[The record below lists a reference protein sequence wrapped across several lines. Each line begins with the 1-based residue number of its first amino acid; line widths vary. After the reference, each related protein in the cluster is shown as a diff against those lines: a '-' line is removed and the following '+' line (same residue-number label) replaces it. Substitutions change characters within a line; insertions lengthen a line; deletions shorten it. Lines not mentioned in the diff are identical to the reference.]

1 MSANA
6 YTPSTQQ
13 QVAKPNLANVIASKI
28 QQALLTTN
36 CHAIG
41 IIQSFN
47 ATNQSATVQ
56 MALLRNVPTPNPKFG
71 VTSDEAEIIY
81 IPTPYPI
88 LTNVP
93 VACWGGGGCSLTFPI
108 AAGDEC
114 LVCFNDRCFDS
125 WWANGT
131 TATPP
136 NVPRYH
142 DLSDGIALVGVRS
155 VPNALAGYSTA
166 DAVLQNQTKGSQI
179 ALGTHIRIANTT
191 ASMLT
196 ILNDLLAILTTINTA
211 GFGGT
216 NHSATAAI
224 AAAQAQ
230 TTALFKT

>member
-1 MSANA
+1 MSTAF
-6 YTPSTQQ
+6 TPPTQQ
-13 QVAKPNLANVIASKI
+13 QVPKPNLANVIAAKI
-28 QQALLTTN
+28 QQALLSTN
-36 CHAIG
+36 CHEIG
-41 IIQSFN
+41 IVQSFN
-47 ATNQSATVQ
+47 EANQSATVQ
-56 MALLRNVPTPNPKFG
+56 IVLFRNVPTPNPKFLPA
-71 VTSDEAEIIY
+71 SSEAEIIY
-81 IPTPYPI
+81 IPTPYPL

-155 VPNALAGYSTA
+155 IPNALTGYSTT
-166 DAVLQNQTKGSQI
+166 DAVLQNQTQGSQI
-179 ALGTHIRIANTT
+179 ALGAHIRIANT
-191 ASMLT
+191 SSSILT
-196 ILNDLLAILTTINTA
+196 ILNNIISALNIINTA

-216 NHSATAAI
+216 THTAGTPITAA
-224 AAAQAQ
+224 QTG